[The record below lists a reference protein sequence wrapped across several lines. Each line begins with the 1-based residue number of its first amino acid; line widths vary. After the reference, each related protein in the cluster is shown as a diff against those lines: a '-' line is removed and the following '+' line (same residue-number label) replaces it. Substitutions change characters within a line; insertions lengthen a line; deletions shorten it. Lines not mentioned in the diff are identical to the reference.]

1 MLTNTQTQ
9 PTQALAVPEPTAP
22 AIVEQR
28 PTTALG
34 KWQRLDAMT
43 QMKFADFL
51 ADAPIIPKPYRK
63 QPGNVYVAAE
73 MGAVLGWGPIEAMQN
88 IDVIEGTPSLKAE
101 AMRALIK
108 AAGHRLTVPES
119 SAESCTVLIE
129 RNDTLG
135 DAQVTYTIED
145 GRRAGLAGKDV
156 WKKHPARMLLARAT
170 TNAATI
176 ACPEVLR
183 GMHFVDEGGGD
194 PIEAGVPA
202 NPVEALQATTEAVAA
217 IEAPEPAPEPAKK
230 ASKPAEAPQAA
241 PEPTQA
247 TLDSADDNSDSL
259 SADEWRA
266 LLKERGLN
274 LGDIADAAK
283 ELGFESGV
291 SYAKLGMLEPESCA
305 RLIEALPAGN
315 GAPFA

>member
-183 GMHFVDEGGGD
+183 GMHFLDEGGGD

-241 PEPTQA
+241 ARARGRRDRARRARAGRRAHPGHPRQRRRQQRLAQRRRMARTPQRARPQPQRHRRRRQRTRVRVRRQLRQA
-247 TLDSADDNSDSL
+247 RHA
-259 SADEWRA
+259 
-266 LLKERGLN
+266 
-274 LGDIADAAK
+274 
-283 ELGFESGV
+283 
-291 SYAKLGMLEPESCA
+291 
-305 RLIEALPAGN
+305 
-315 GAPFA
+315 